1 MVLQFESAR
10 FFFIIASV
18 YIGVIAL
25 TQAALDIYY
34 IIKGLL
40 HKEDLTLK
48 KKNLGIK
55 EKHFGL
61 NLQF

>member
-48 KKNLGIK
+48 KNLGIK